1 MAHPEGVIVAAQH
14 EPAPPAD
21 PCLVLGDVAVLLADP
36 DPEGALEVLREGL
49 GLEAA
54 ALRDA
59 RGALMAGREPKPGH
73 AVLEIPVH
81 GRAAPVGVL
90 AVAGAAPAQL
100 PVLRSAA
107 AVLGLALSGSEDQA
121 VEEERSDLADA
132 LHDGPVQSLVV
143 ARYAADA
150 AARAGDASVARDA
163 VQAALVELRRFIW
176 QLRPRG
182 SGGFAEAVDQ
192 LSGQLTEA
200 GGPSLGLVGD
210 ARAVAALRG
219 ASAVTAYR
227 VVQAIAQPGSEAVR
241 VTVRLDGGRLQLD
254 VDGGAPLPM
263 PDRWSRRVQAHG
275 GQLTTT
281 TGRVRLVLPHPETRT
296 EP

>member
-1 MAHPEGVIVAAQH
+1 MMILIAGPYRSNTNDD
-14 EPAPPAD
+14 PA
-21 PCLVLGDVAVLLADP
+21 LMKKNLQY
-36 DPEGALEVLREGL
+36 LESV
-49 GLEAA
+49 
-54 ALRDA
+54 ALRDP
-59 RGALMAGREPKPGH
+59 RGALMAGREPTPGRP
-73 AVLEIPVH
+73 VLELPVH

-90 AVAGAAPAQL
+90 AVAGATPDQL

-121 VEEERSDLADA
+121 VEEERSVVADA

-150 AARAGDASVARDA
+150 ASRGGDAAVARDA

-182 SGGFAEAVDQ
+182 TGGFAEAIDQ
-192 LSGQLTEA
+192 LSGQLVEA

-210 ARAVAALRG
+210 ARAVAGLRG

-227 VVQAIAQPGSEAVR
+227 LVQAIAQPGTSSVR
-241 VTVRLDGGRLQLD
+241 VTVRLDGERLVLD
-254 VDGGAPLPM
+254 VDGGGPLPM
-263 PDRWSRRVQAHG
+263 TDRWTRRVLAHG
-275 GQLTTT
+275 GQLTTS